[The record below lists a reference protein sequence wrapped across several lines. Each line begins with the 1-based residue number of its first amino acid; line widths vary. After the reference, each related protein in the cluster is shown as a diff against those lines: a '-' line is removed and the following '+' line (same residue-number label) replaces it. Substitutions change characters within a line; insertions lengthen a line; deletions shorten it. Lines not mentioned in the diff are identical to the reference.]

1 MPQAEPPVS
10 FSTFLVSLAS
20 SAMAHLGEVH
30 PGSEAADDVR
40 LARHTLDL
48 LDILE
53 SKTKG
58 NLDPDEA
65 RLLDALQREL
75 RERYTERT
83 KAKDG

>member
-1 MPQAEPPVS
+1 MPQAEPPVT

-30 PGSEAADDVR
+30 AAEEAADDVR

-53 SKTKG
+53 GKTKG
-58 NLDPDEA
+58 NLDADEA

-75 RERYTERT
+75 RERYIERT
-83 KAKDG
+83 RAKGD